1 MVYLSDIAERSTND
15 QPYILDIE
23 GFFTRECST
32 FAMVHMLIG
41 LGLLAGLTI
50 LGRAPG
56 FRKTEVRRVLQ
67 ASIKKLD

>member
-1 MVYLSDIAERSTND
+1 MVYRCYVAERSANNK
-15 QPYILDIE
+15 PYILDIE
-23 GFFTRECST
+23 EFFDR
-32 FAMVHMLIG
+32 

-56 FRKTEVRRVLQ
+56 FRKTEVRRALQ